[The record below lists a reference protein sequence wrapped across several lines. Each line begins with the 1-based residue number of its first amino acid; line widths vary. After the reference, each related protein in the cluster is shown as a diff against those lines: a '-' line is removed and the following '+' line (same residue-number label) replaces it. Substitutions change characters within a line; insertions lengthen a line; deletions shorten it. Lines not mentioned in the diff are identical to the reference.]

1 MKEKNTSDIDGTI
14 EDDVNDTKNSNKDL
28 MKKDI
33 QTRLRRIEGQV
44 KGIEKMIDNEVN
56 CRDIVIQIAAV
67 RAAVNKVG
75 GLILENYAKNCIMKD
90 EIDSSKDTE
99 IEDLLSTLLMFLK

>member
-14 EDDVNDTKNSNKDL
+14 EDGVNDTKNSNKDL

-75 GLILENYAKNCIMKD
+75 GLILENYAKNCITKD
-90 EIDSSKDTE
+90 EIDSSKDNE

>member
-1 MKEKNTSDIDGTI
+1 MKDTKTSNVDGII
-14 EDDVNDTKNSNKDL
+14 EDSDCETKNRAI

-44 KGIEKMIDNEVN
+44 KGIEKMIDNEAN
-56 CRDIVIQIAAV
+56 CREIVIQIAAV

-75 GLILENYAKNCIMKD
+75 GLILENYAKNCISKD
-90 EIDSSKDTE
+90 SESSIEDTE
-99 IEDLLSTLLMFLK
+99 IEELLSTLLMFLK